1 MTDQSGTNSRE
12 NFAIPESFLNKM
24 YEFTGDGNDGG
35 GFIIA
40 YVNQN
45 GSVAINCKIGSQIV
59 EMGLRKALETFL
71 TDMEFG
77 EQITDRNDEDV
88 DPDLA

>member
-1 MTDQSGTNSRE
+1 MTIQGSNQGK
-12 NFAIPESFLNKM
+12 NFSIPDSFLNKM
-24 YEFTGDGNDGG
+24 YEFTGDGDNG

-40 YVNQN
+40 YVNQE
-45 GSVAINCKIGSQIV
+45 GQVAINCKIGSQIV

-77 EQITDRNDEDV
+77 EKTINSNEDI

>member
-1 MTDQSGTNSRE
+1 MTFNGGDQSK
-12 NFAIPESFLNKM
+12 NFSIPESFLDKM
-24 YEFTGDGNDGG
+24 YEFTGDGSDTG

-40 YVNQN
+40 YVNQE
-45 GSVAINCKIGSQIV
+45 GQVVINCKIGSQIV

-77 EQITDRNDEDV
+77 ERTMASDEGT

>member
-1 MTDQSGTNSRE
+1 MTDESGTNS
-12 NFAIPESFLNKM
+12 NDFVIPDSFLNKL
-24 YEFTGDGNDGG
+24 YEFTGDGDSAG

-40 YVNQN
+40 YVNQS
-45 GSVAINCKIGSQIV
+45 GHVAINCKIGSQIV

-71 TDMEFG
+71 SDMEFG
-77 EQITDRNDEDV
+77 EKTITSNIDEDI